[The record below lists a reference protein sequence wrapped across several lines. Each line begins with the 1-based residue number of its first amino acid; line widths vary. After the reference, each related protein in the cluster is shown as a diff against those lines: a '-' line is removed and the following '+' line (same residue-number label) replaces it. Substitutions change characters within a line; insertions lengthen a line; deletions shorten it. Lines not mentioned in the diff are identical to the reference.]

1 MAGLAGLPYF
11 MQYEQAARDEALR
24 QQAGRIQM
32 ATFLQQQQ
40 DRQRQQAALAAAGN
54 ALPQL
59 LGQQQQMPQQQQQ
72 LPPPPQTPAPGQPS
86 QPMQQAGAGGGAP
99 MPGMGP
105 APGGVR
111 PPLPPGGVRGA
122 APTQGIP
129 PFRPMPTA
137 GSPSQAT
144 PNEIPAPPATQSAP
158 QQLSGPLTLQG
169 AIKALQDQ
177 GLSGADLMEGLGQ
190 LTPIL
195 DSQAKAQAAQLQ
207 QQFSNELKM
216 TDLQYRYDNLRQ
228 RAEDNSLNRADR
240 EQAHQDSLGLQ
251 REMFAFRVQ
260 QAKEKHAADP
270 DAKLDKDTVDVLAQ
284 QALAGDTSVYQNLG
298 RGVQGAQ
305 NIVAIRKRVA
315 ELAKAQGKGGAD
327 IAAGNAAYAG
337 EKAAARSTAVSSG
350 KQAQAADEANQLAD
364 QALSVSKGFSR
375 TNAPSINAG
384 LNELRKQG
392 GDPQVAQFNVAI
404 NGFKN
409 TYSRAI
415 SPTGTPTVHDK
426 QHADELFSLD
436 QSPAQFEASIAQAK
450 KEMEAAIKAPGHV
463 QEQQR
468 ERISGRSAAPA
479 LPQGWSVTEH

>member
-1 MAGLAGLPYF
+1 MASLAGLPYF
-11 MQYEQAARDEALR
+11 MQYEQQARDEALR
-24 QQAGRIQM
+24 QQAARMQM
-32 ATFLQQQQ
+32 AQFQQAQQ

-59 LGQQQQMPQQQQQ
+59 LGPQQQPQQQ

-86 QPMQQAGAGGGAP
+86 QPMQQAGGAAP
-99 MPGMGP
+99 LPGMGP
-105 APGGVR
+105 APGGVQ
-111 PPLPPGGVRGA
+111 PPLPAAGARGS
-122 APTQGIP
+122 APAQGIP
-129 PFRPMPTA
+129 PFRPMPTS
-137 GSPSQAT
+137 GSPAQAA
-144 PNEIPAPPATQSAP
+144 PGAIPPPPSTSSAP
-158 QQLSGPLTLQG
+158 QQPSGPLSLES

-177 GLSGADLMEGLGQ
+177 GLSGADLMTGLSQ

-195 DSQAKAQAAQLQ
+195 DAQAKVQSAQLQ
-207 QQFSNELKM
+207 QHFTNELKLA
-216 TDLQYRYDNLRQ
+216 TLQQRKDEADQ
-228 RAEDNSLNRADR
+228 RAADR
-240 EQAHQDSLGLQ
+240 RESMDYRMQAHQDSLGIQ

-260 QAKEKHAADP
+260 QAKEKHAGDP
-270 DAKLDKDTVDVLAQ
+270 DAKLDKETVDILAQ

-315 ELAKAQGKGGAD
+315 ELAKDQGKSGAD
-327 IAAGNAAYAG
+327 IAAGNVAYGG

-350 KQAQAADEANQLAD
+350 KQAQAADEATQLAD
-364 QALSVSKGFSR
+364 QALDVSKDFAR

-384 LNELRKQG
+384 LNALRKQG

-436 QSPAQFEASIAQAK
+436 QSPAQFAASIAQAK
-450 KEMEAAIKAPGHV
+450 KEMAAAIAAPGHV
-463 QEQQR
+463 QAQQR
-468 ERISGRSAAPA
+468 ARISGRPAASETPSI
-479 LPQGWSVTEH
+479 PSGWSVTEH